1 MRVVVTGGAGF
12 IGTNLCR
19 QLLAD
24 GDEVVVLDDLSTGSR
39 RNLEGL
45 DVEFHEG
52 SILDRH
58 ILDKVLPGAD
68 AVVHLA
74 ALVSVPWS
82 VEDPIENH
90 ARNATGTLEVL
101 MAARRAGVDYVAV
114 ASSAAVYGANPEL
127 PKHERMVVAPMTP
140 YAVTKVATEEY
151 AIAFGY
157 CYGMRTIAFR
167 FFNVFGPLQPADHA
181 YAAVIPAFVDAAV
194 AGRALPLE
202 GDGTQTRDFI
212 YVGTVA
218 RVLADAVHRG
228 VAHPEPVNLALGAR
242 TSLKELISEIEQ
254 GIGRPVEIDRRPARV
269 GDVTHSQA
277 DASSLKS
284 LFPDVEPVPIEQGLR
299 ETVRW
304 FVRESAR
311 AAGQDSAGKDL
322 REPLRR
328 DERLWLD
335 ADTPTL
341 EG

>member
-12 IGTNLCR
+12 IGANLAK

-24 GDEVVVLDDLSTGSR
+24 GDDVVVLDDLSTGSR
-39 RNLEGL
+39 HNLEDL
-45 DVEFHEG
+45 DVTFHEG
-52 SILDRH
+52 SILDRAA
-58 ILDKVLPGAD
+58 LDRAFAGAE
-68 AVVHLA
+68 AIVHLA

-82 VEDPIENH
+82 VEDPVENH

-127 PKHERMVVAPMTP
+127 PKHERMAVAPMTP
-140 YAVTKVATEEY
+140 YAVSKVATEEY
-151 AIAFGY
+151 AIAFAY

-202 GDGTQTRDFI
+202 GDGSQTRDFI

-228 VAHPEPVNLALGAR
+228 VTHTEPVNLALGGR
-242 TSLKELISEIEQ
+242 TSLTELIAEIER
-254 GIGRPVEIDRRPARV
+254 GLGRSVEIDRKPARV
-269 GDVTHSQA
+269 GDVPHSQA
-277 DASSLKS
+277 DASSLRS
-284 LFPDVEPVPIEQGLR
+284 LFPDVEPVPITQGLG

-304 FVRESAR
+304 FVAEA
-311 AAGQDSAGKDL
+311 
-322 REPLRR
+322 
-328 DERLWLD
+328 
-335 ADTPTL
+335 
-341 EG
+341 EGTV